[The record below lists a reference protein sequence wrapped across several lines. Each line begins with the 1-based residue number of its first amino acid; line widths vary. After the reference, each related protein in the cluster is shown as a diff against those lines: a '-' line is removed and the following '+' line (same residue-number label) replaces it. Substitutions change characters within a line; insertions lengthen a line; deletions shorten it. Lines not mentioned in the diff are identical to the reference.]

1 MSTSPIPGRCASLT
15 INNEQIS
22 AGDLFWIIFAG
33 IGGIAHF
40 HISREAW
47 RFFGNEGWLG
57 VALAGLVAGVAF
69 IPLYLLVRRF
79 PEESPVGYTTRVLG
93 KYPGKAVMLLYLL
106 DKLVF
111 LIVVL
116 RTIGE
121 VVSTTILPNTPRYV
135 VVGLVAAVAV
145 YAAFKGVE
153 SVARLIRGLI
163 YPVLFLLEP
172 LYYTGFRNW
181 SVTNLLPVLSLNLAE
196 YLQGIGGMLYLYNC
210 AILVYY
216 YYPFVKREEK
226 KYAHK
231 AAPLAVA
238 ATTLTYVGLTAAIV
252 ATFSLDAGLFVFPVT
267 AYVRTINVPLLG
279 LERITSFYVVFIIV
293 LATTATASF
302 DLAISMAARDLFGL
316 KDKWVS
322 RFCVILGAT
331 AVIAGSVP
339 ISLNWILD
347 NLVYLGY
354 PTVLMNTLI
363 PLIILFVAW
372 LRRLPSIP
380 PGKDPKETTAAVS
393 KE

>member
-1 MSTSPIPGRCASLT
+1 VSTSPIPGRCASLT